1 MNKKIKMITTEREG
15 RVLWQLTAPMLIG
28 ILGMII
34 FNLMDTFYVSRLGT
48 IELAAISFTFPV
60 VMVIS
65 SIAHGLGVGITVTV
79 SKASGEGN
87 REKQTR
93 LITWGLILSLLAV
106 VFFVILGL
114 LTIEP
119 LFKLLGAD
127 EQTLPVIKEYMSIW
141 YWGVIF
147 VVIPMTGNSAIR
159 GLGDTKTP
167 AIVML
172 IAAVLN
178 TILDPL
184 LIFGIGPFPELGV
197 RGAAIATVIARS
209 VTFLVACYVLIF
221 REKLIS
227 FKKQSLE
234 NIKSSLKE
242 ILIIGIP
249 NSLTKMIIPISLGI
263 ITGLIASHGREAVA
277 GFGIST
283 RLEMFAIMPINSL
296 VSVLPVFIGQN
307 LGAGKEDRVHRGII
321 ISRNFVLIYGVVAY
335 IVLLF
340 IARPAGYLFNNNPEV
355 IEVVVQY
362 YRVVPLSYGLL
373 GIMQIGVASLNV
385 LGKPIRAAFLTLI
398 QMLGL
403 YIPLALLG
411 SRFFGISGIFIA
423 LVISYLIMGPLSY
436 KLASININ
444 KIFKKTL
451 KSSIR

>member
-1 MNKKIKMITTEREG
+1 MNKKIKMITTEKEG
-15 RVLWQLTAPMLIG
+15 KVLWQLTAPMLIG
-28 ILGMII
+28 ILGMIV

-65 SIAHGLGVGITVTV
+65 SIAQGLGVGITVTV

-93 LITWGLILSLLAV
+93 LITWGLILSVIVV
-106 VFFVILGL
+106 VFFVIIGL
-114 LTIEP
+114 LTIDP
-119 LFKLLGAD
+119 LFRLLGAD
-127 EQTLPVIKEYMSIW
+127 AQTLPVIKEYMTIW

-167 AIVML
+167 AFVML
-172 IAAVLN
+172 IAATFN

-197 RGAAIATVIARS
+197 RGAAIATLISRS
-209 VTFLVACYVLIF
+209 VTFVVASYVLIF

-234 NIKSSLKE
+234 NIKISLKE
-242 ILIIGIP
+242 ILHIGIP
-249 NSLTKMIIPISLGI
+249 NALTKMIIPISLGI
-263 ITGLIASHGREAVA
+263 ITGLIASHGREAIA

-283 RLEMFAIMPINSL
+283 RLEMFAIMPINAL

-307 LGAGKEDRVHRGII
+307 LGAGKQERVHRGIA
-321 ISRNFVLIYGVVAY
+321 ISRNFVLIYGVAAY
-335 IVLLF
+335 VVLIF
-340 IARPAGYLFNNNPEV
+340 IARPAGFLFNNNPQV
-355 IEVVVQY
+355 IDVVVQY
-362 YRVVPLSYGLL
+362 FRIVPISYGLL
-373 GIMQIGVASLNV
+373 GIMQIGIISLNV
-385 LGKPIRAAFLTLI
+385 LGKPIRAAALTLV

-411 SRFFGISGIFIA
+411 SRMFGISGIFIA
-423 LVISYLIMGPLSY
+423 LVLSYLIMGPVSY
-436 KLASININ
+436 KVASKNIE
-444 KIFKKTL
+444 KIFIKPL
-451 KSSIR
+451 